1 MSTPPPNPFDQ
12 SAVDDYLEQ
21 QRQKEQDQ
29 SGQPAPGQP
38 VPGTSWTDALKSP
51 EELTSDW
58 IEALNSRGPDAL
70 QRGFA
75 ALAAELEDTGQFV
88 EQDPQITQD
97 MAYFFA
103 SLGKDL
109 KAAADTLYTSARKR
123 MWDLVKGRVGSYVTD
138 GGSSFRFV
146 PPRGSKRA
154 NYKLLEEKYPD
165 AYAAVVTVSE
175 PKPDAVGTL
184 TLDPATADRE
194 RNARLRDARRGKK
207 GKKK

>member
-1 MSTPPPNPFDQ
+1 MSTPPNPFDQ

-123 MWDLVKGRVGSYVTD
+123 MWALVKGRVGSHVTD
-138 GGSSFRFV
+138 GGLSFKFRA
-146 PPRGSKRA
+146 PAPSKRT
-154 NYKLLEEKYPD
+154 NYKTLEEKYPD
-165 AYAAVVTVSE
+165 AYAAAVTITE
-175 PKPDAVGTL
+175 PKPDATGTL
-184 TLDPATADRE
+184 VLDPATAKKNRTAGLRKYHRE
-194 RNARLRDARRGKK
+194 QK